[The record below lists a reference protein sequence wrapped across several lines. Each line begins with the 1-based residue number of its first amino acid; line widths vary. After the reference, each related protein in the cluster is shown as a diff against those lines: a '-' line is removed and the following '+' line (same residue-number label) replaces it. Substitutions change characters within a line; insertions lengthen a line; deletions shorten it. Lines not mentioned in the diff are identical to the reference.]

1 MRRLEQLNQLVP
13 EFVVRGSTAYSLG
26 AWEGQWEVGLNGDV
40 QAHKLNSRAAV
51 GRSPGPRP
59 NATSS
64 RHQQALC
71 PGDAQYPRPNTSGAF
86 VDAELRNRHP
96 RRTE

>member
-1 MRRLEQLNQLVP
+1 M
-13 EFVVRGSTAYSLG
+13 VRGSTAYFLG
-26 AWEGQWEVGLNGDV
+26 ALEGQRQVGSNGNE

-51 GRSPGPRP
+51 GQSPDPRP

-71 PGDAQYPRPNTSGAF
+71 PGNAQYIDVPTHQ
-86 VDAELRNRHP
+86 VHL
-96 RRTE
+96 